1 MIVVGVAE
9 AILGGDF
16 VQDVMLELRGCEVQ
30 VGCEAVELRL

>member
-16 VQDVMLELRGCEVQ
+16 VQDVMLESRGCGVQ
-30 VGCEAVELRL
+30 VVKLWS